1 MKDGMCDSAHS
12 PCEFP
17 ATIIAGKSGLRR
29 SLMNLLLVAV
39 TTAAVAL
46 ATPVLAQNAPQ
57 QNRQQHSVNPSYDVY
72 KNGRYLGSDPDPNIR
87 ASIQRGNGAAGMW

>member
-1 MKDGMCDSAHS
+1 
-12 PCEFP
+12 
-17 ATIIAGKSGLRR
+17 
-29 SLMNLLLVAV
+29 MNLLLVAV

-72 KNGRYLGSDPDPNIR
+72 LNGQYVGSDPDPNIR
-87 ASIQRGNGAAGMW
+87 LQLQRRPKGGQW

>member
-1 MKDGMCDSAHS
+1 
-12 PCEFP
+12 
-17 ATIIAGKSGLRR
+17 
-29 SLMNLLLVAV
+29 MNLLLVAA

-72 KNGRYLGSDPDPNIR
+72 LNGQYVGSDSDPNIR
-87 ASIQRGNGAAGMW
+87 LQLQRRPKGGQW

>member
-1 MKDGMCDSAHS
+1 
-12 PCEFP
+12 
-17 ATIIAGKSGLRR
+17 
-29 SLMNLLLVAV
+29 MNLLLVAA

-72 KNGRYLGSDPDPNIR
+72 LNGQYVGSDPDPNIR
-87 ASIQRGNGAAGMW
+87 LQLRREFEGVEW